1 LHWYACA
8 AVAMQAI
15 TRNVA
20 PTHPIRIIPSKQA
33 LKFRDEVSGFW
44 RWLNERQGL
53 SGDRTVSRSPLLRP
67 HHEPLCQSFQ
77 HRRAFMALIA
87 ARRR

>member
-1 LHWYACA
+1 
-8 AVAMQAI
+8 MQAI

-20 PTHPIRIIPSKQA
+20 ATHPIRIILSKQA
-33 LKFRDEVSGFW
+33 LKFRDEVRGFW
-44 RWLNERQGL
+44 RLLYERQVL

-67 HHEPLCQSFQ
+67 RHEPLCQSFQ
-77 HRRAFMALIA
+77 HRRAFTALIA